1 MKEGS
6 LLNRNNY
13 YGNRDLKKMIT
24 PVNTVLIVINIL
36 VFLWISVTGSTT
48 NALFMYEHGANYWP
62 AVFYNHEYYRLLT
75 CAFLHFGFSHL
86 LNNMLVLGFIGDNL
100 ERALGSIRYA
110 IVYLICAAGSSALSD
125 AWSMYTGSRSVSA
138 GASGAIF
145 GVVGALLIIL
155 IRNRGRLEDLSSRQ
169 IILFAVFTIYH
180 GITSAGI
187 DNAAHVSGF
196 AIGALLA
203 FLIYR
208 PRRRR
213 QP

>member
-1 MKEGS
+1 MV
-6 LLNRNNY
+6 
-13 YGNRDLKKMIT
+13 T

-36 VFLWISVTGSTT
+36 VFLWISVTGST
-48 NALFMYEHGANYWP
+48 ADGMFMYQHGANYWP

-110 IVYLICAAGSSALSD
+110 ILYLLCAVGSSALSD
-125 AWSMYTGSRSVSA
+125 AWSMFTGGRQLSA

-187 DNAAHVSGF
+187 DNAAHIGGF

-203 FLIYR
+203 FIMY
-208 PRRRR
+208 RRRPGR